1 MLREPGRGGGG
12 AERGRGGIEAAAVG
26 RAGGGGTGSAPR
38 VGCGIVECDCDRAG
52 VGGGGRRPG
61 GGKPPCGNLDDEGIG
76 DGGAG
81 GAGMPR
87 STEDSTPRPEDGCG
101 VRDVP

>member
-1 MLREPGRGGGG
+1 MLREPGSGGGG
-12 AERGRGGIEAAAVG
+12 AERGSGGIEAEG
-26 RAGGGGTGSAPR
+26 RAGGGGTGSALR
-38 VGCGIVECDCDRAG
+38 VGCGIVACARAG

-61 GGKPPCGNLDDEGIG
+61 VGKPPCGNLDDEGIG

-81 GAGMPR
+81 GAGRPR
-87 STEDSTPRPEDGCG
+87 SAEDSPPRPDDGCG